1 MDRIQDLYAMGVPR
15 HKHGCEG
22 QEFDGRP
29 KHVQGHGG
37 HGPGGAHGYRL
48 QSSEPSGPGD
58 AYGRESRKQFKARD
72 LPTNIYGPR
81 ALAAGNLGGGG
92 GGGWP
97 EEGGEGGEGHGGGG
111 EAWPR
116 EEHGEW
122 AARGE
127 TGSAESQ
134 AARFERLYHDARR
147 VSQRRRE
154 AGLKRNVRRRL
165 CAAANRSRAEH
176 GQARARFASLLL
188 TASRYLSPTSEVARA
203 FCPRGKGSCH
213 FGVGHL
219 APDPRFYFVLLQ
231 GGVHGLFCVCAG
243 GTEAPGGGGSR
254 SREAFFHPAASHGP
268 PQPEPVGPQRRLGQR
283 PVRVREG

>member
-97 EEGGEGGEGHGGGG
+97 EEGGGGGEVHGGGG

-116 EEHGEW
+116 EEHGAW

-134 AARFERLYHDARR
+134 AARFERLYDDARR
-147 VSQRRRE
+147 VSQSE
-154 AGLKRNVRRRL
+154 EGGGLTKEMY
-165 CAAANRSRAEH
+165 AADLAQQQSV
-176 GQARARFASLLL
+176 RARNMAK
-188 TASRYLSPTSEVARA
+188 RA
-203 FCPRGKGSCH
+203 
-213 FGVGHL
+213 L
-219 APDPRFYFVLLQ
+219 VL
-231 GGVHGLFCVCAG
+231 
-243 GTEAPGGGGSR
+243 P
-254 SREAFFHPAASHGP
+254 AFS
-268 PQPEPVGPQRRLGQR
+268 
-283 PVRVREG
+283 